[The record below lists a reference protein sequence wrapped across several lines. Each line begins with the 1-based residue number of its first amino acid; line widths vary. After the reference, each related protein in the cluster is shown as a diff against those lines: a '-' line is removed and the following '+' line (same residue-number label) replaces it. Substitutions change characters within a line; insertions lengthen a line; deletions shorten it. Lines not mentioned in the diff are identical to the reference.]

1 MKLTIEPPEWA
12 TELLSDMTDMD
23 RAPLALDEPGE
34 QPIEYDLPDDV
45 YFEYG
50 FRDEEG
56 NVVGDPANDRGVVSP
71 WFPNA
76 SSVVGPEYKPD
87 ELAELGDARPT
98 GETERLRLTSDLLP
112 GQTRRVTV
120 YTSAAHVGLELPLV
134 LVQDGVA
141 FNRIGRLNEVADVLL
156 QRGEVRPARFA
167 FVEPVDRVEEYGF
180 SLAYRRFVTE
190 ELLPKLEAD
199 FPSTGE
205 RIWLGASLGGLFSA
219 TVAMEQPELV
229 DALVTFSGA
238 FLGTPEE
245 KRFYRT
251 DDSWL
256 LERLEEGARPPARWY
271 MEVGTLE
278 WLNAVHGQVAEVL
291 DQRGAAYQLT
301 RRSAGHNWTSWR
313 NGQAQ
318 ALRYVLGV

>member
-1 MKLTIEPPEWA
+1 MKLTIEPPQWA
-12 TELLSDMTDMD
+12 TELLSDLTDMD
-23 RAPLALDEPGE
+23 RAPLQLDPADQ
-34 QPIEYDLPDDV
+34 QPIEYDLPEDV
-45 YFEYG
+45 YFEYA
-50 FRDEEG
+50 FRDEKGE
-56 NVVGDPANDRGVVSP
+56 VLGDPANDRGVESP

-76 SSVVGPEYKPD
+76 SSVVGPEYEPD
-87 ELAELGDARPT
+87 ELAELGDAKPS

-120 YTSAAHVGLELPLV
+120 YTPAEHVGKELPLV

-141 FNRIGRLNEVADVLL
+141 FNRIGRINEVADVLL
-156 QRGEVRPARFA
+156 GRGELRPARFA
-167 FVEPVDRVEEYGF
+167 FIEPVDRVQEYGF
-180 SLAYRRFVTE
+180 APAYREFVTE
-190 ELLPKLEAD
+190 ELLPKLETD
-199 FPSTGE
+199 FPATGE

-219 TVAMEQPELV
+219 TVALEHPELV
-229 DALVTFSGA
+229 DALVSFSGA

-256 LERLEEGARPPARWY
+256 LERLKSGAEPPARWY

-278 WLNAVHGQVAEVL
+278 WLADVHEQLAAVLEGL
-291 DQRGAAYQLT
+291 GATYELT

-313 NGQAQ
+313 NGQAR